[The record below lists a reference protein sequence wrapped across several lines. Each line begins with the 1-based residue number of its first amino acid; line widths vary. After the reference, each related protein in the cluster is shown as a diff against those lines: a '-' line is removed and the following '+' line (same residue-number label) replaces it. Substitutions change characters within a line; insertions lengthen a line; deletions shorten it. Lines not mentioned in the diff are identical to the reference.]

1 MTTEPEIAATTSKV
15 RSLLWSARS
24 KKAKVGLLAGLVV
37 AAIAASACSGT
48 TAEPDTAIE
57 STPAP
62 VAEAPADIEPQASE
76 PQETTA
82 TTEVVVIEGA
92 DSSKDAIAQWY
103 DSIAQFDLPGMWAII
118 DAPLKSNVSRSAWDS
133 CIAAQFEDLSS
144 IDSLEIDYDEA
155 EMYSEDGA
163 MFSTGLA
170 TIKAEGEEITQP
182 QTFEVI
188 EREGGWFLI
197 DQVTS
202 NNEQGCLETSSSADN
217 TQAVEIVDSGFGQ
230 SEDVVY
236 GVVVVTANNKA
247 AVGEFVTVSVNFL
260 DADGQILATEE
271 QVESF
276 NWVGQELV
284 LPVWLL
290 LDDPAATVA
299 AIDPSVS
306 ISNYGAK
313 SAEAPLPVLEA
324 TEINKNRYGS
334 YVPSFSFMN
343 ETGTDL
349 DNLRVGVVC
358 YDASDSIIG
367 GGSMYPGLA
376 PAGKSIRLDADS
388 LTVTGI
394 PASCK
399 AFMNYS

>member
-1 MTTEPEIAATTSKV
+1 MPDPRKPK
-15 RSLLWSARS
+15 SAYLP
-24 KKAKVGLLAGLVV
+24 ALTALV
-37 AAIAASACSGT
+37 AAACSGT

-62 VAEAPADIEPQASE
+62 VAEAP
-76 PQETTA
+76 
-82 TTEVVVIEGA
+82 
-92 DSSKDAIAQWY
+92 
-103 DSIAQFDLPGMWAII
+103 
-118 DAPLKSNVSRSAWDS
+118 
-133 CIAAQFEDLSS
+133 
-144 IDSLEIDYDEA
+144 
-155 EMYSEDGA
+155 
-163 MFSTGLA
+163 
-170 TIKAEGEEITQP
+170 
-182 QTFEVI
+182 
-188 EREGGWFLI
+188 
-197 DQVTS
+197 
-202 NNEQGCLETSSSADN
+202 
-217 TQAVEIVDSGFGQ
+217 
-230 SEDVVY
+230 
-236 GVVVVTANNKA
+236 
-247 AVGEFVTVSVNFL
+247 
-260 DADGQILATEE
+260 
-271 QVESF
+271 
-276 NWVGQELV
+276 
-284 LPVWLL
+284 
-290 LDDPAATVA
+290 A